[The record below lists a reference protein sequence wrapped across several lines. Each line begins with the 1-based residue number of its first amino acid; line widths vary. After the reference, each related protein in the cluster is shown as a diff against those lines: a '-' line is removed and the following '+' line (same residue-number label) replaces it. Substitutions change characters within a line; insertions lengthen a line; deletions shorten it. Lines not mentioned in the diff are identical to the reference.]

1 MRASSTGSILCS
13 ALLAMLT
20 AGACSL
26 ARRETAKSVAPPP
39 APSPAQSARL
49 PLDPELSPV
58 KFRWLSPDAV
68 FVAAD
73 IDPRDLA
80 GFGNYIGRAASG
92 RPQVELSV
100 WDDEAAWL
108 RANSAPASSEQALT
122 HKRAEFVRDTSGSS
136 PVDRFLVFSPAG
148 EVLYQRDFRAYPLSE
163 LD

>member
-39 APSPAQSARL
+39 APAPAQSARP

-68 FVAAD
+68 LVAAD

-92 RPQVELSV
+92 RPQVQLSV

-108 RANSAPASSEQALT
+108 RANSASSEQALT
-122 HKRAEFVRDTSGSS
+122 HKRAELVRDTSGSS